1 MKNKIKSSVMLSLFY
16 FYSSASLSIELDN
29 MSDSTREL
37 DRIIREHTLENV
49 NKEKWINN
57 KIMKN
62 NKDIVHEDSL
72 SDSAVASGIK
82 FFIKE
87 ILIDNDDKYANSTQR
102 NAIIKKFENTEL
114 GKSEVLELV
123 KELTDFYIGKGYST
137 TLLTIEEGNLNS
149 QKIILKV
156 LWGKVNNIFVEDKE
170 PTFSQKM
177 RMYDA
182 FPFYKDKVLNVS
194 DIDQA
199 LDNLLRVSYGTRI
212 KIIPDE
218 NEGYSNLN
226 FEDME
231 YDFFNLGLK
240 LNNSGRKE
248 SGWNQYSGTMKFN
261 NFIGFN
267 DILSFYYGYNDLKQK
282 SDSQNSWS
290 LSYSIPVGYWSF
302 DTSYYRSEYNKVI
315 GGDFGGYNSD
325 GNSERYSNRI
335 NRVLFRNNNHKL
347 SAYTSVDV
355 KNNLNRIK
363 DIVIDVSSKT
373 YSNVTLGINDVT
385 TIWDGGTYWDLSFT
399 KGTPWFGSAWVN
411 DPDLQ
416 GFDIDFN
423 KINGLLS
430 WSKRIHQF
438 DFMSVNYDL
447 TTSFQF
453 SKDVL
458 VSDQNISIGDEYSV
472 RGFKEDSISGNKGGY
487 ISNTVKFP
495 VYINKFS
502 GMSIVPFAG
511 YDVGYVKNNCRNY
524 VNNCSGEFISGGSLG
539 LRLNQ
544 QYLSSSLSAGWPIT
558 KPKSLRNKDVDNLTI
573 YYRLGLSF

>member
-1 MKNKIKSSVMLSLFY
+1 
-16 FYSSASLSIELDN
+16 

-37 DRIIREHTLENV
+37 DRMIRERTLENV

-57 KIMKN
+57 EIMNN
-62 NKDIVHEDSL
+62 NKNIVDEDLL
-72 SDSAVASGIK
+72 SNPAVANGRK

-87 ILIDNDDKYANSTQR
+87 ILIDNDDKYANSKQR
-102 NAIIKKFENTEL
+102 NAIIKKFENKEL
-114 GKSEVLELV
+114 GKSDILELV

-137 TLLTIEEGNLNS
+137 TLLTIKEGNLRT
-149 QKIILKV
+149 QKITLKV
-156 LWGKVNNIFVEDKE
+156 LWGKINKALVEDKD
-170 PTFSQKM
+170 PTLSQKM
-177 RMYDA
+177 RIYDA
-182 FPFYKDKVLNVS
+182 FPFHKNEVLNVS

-199 LDNLLRVSYGTRI
+199 LDNLLRISYGTKI
-212 KIIPDE
+212 KIIPDDE
-218 NEGYSNLN
+218 EGYSNLN
-226 FEDME
+226 FSGME
-231 YDFFNLGLK
+231 YDILNLGLK

-248 SGWNQYSGTMKFN
+248 SGWNQYSGTMGLN

-282 SDSQNSWS
+282 SDSQKSWS

-302 DTSYYRSEYNKVI
+302 DTSYYRSEYKKII
-315 GGDFGGYNSD
+315 GGNFGGYNSD

-347 SAYTSVDV
+347 SAYTSIDV
-355 KNNLNRIK
+355 KNNLNRIHEL
-363 DIVIDVSSKT
+363 VIDVSSKR
-373 YSNVTLGINDVT
+373 YSNITFGINDVT
-385 TIWDGGTYWDLSFT
+385 TIWDGGTYWDLSLT

-411 DPDLQ
+411 DPDLL
-416 GFDIDFN
+416 GFDIDFH

-430 WSKRIHQF
+430 WSKKIHQF
-438 DFMSVNYDL
+438 DIFSVNYDL
-447 TTSFQF
+447 TASFQY

-502 GMSIVPFAG
+502 GVSIVPFVG
-511 YDVGYVKNNCRNY
+511 YDVGYVKNNCSKY
-524 VNNCSGEFISGGSLG
+524 VNSCEGEFISGGSVG
-539 LRLNQ
+539 LKLNQ
-544 QYLSSSLSAGWPIT
+544 KYLSSSLSAGWPIT
-558 KPKSLRNKDVDNLTI
+558 KPKSLRNRDVDNVAI
-573 YYRLGLSF
+573 YYRVGLNF

>member
-1 MKNKIKSSVMLSLFY
+1 MKNKIKSSVILSLFY
-16 FYSSASLSIELDN
+16 FYSGVSFSVEPDN
-29 MSDSTREL
+29 MSASTREL
-37 DRIIREHTLENV
+37 DRIIREQTLESV

-57 KIMKN
+57 KIMNN
-62 NKDIVHEDSL
+62 NKNIVDEDSS
-72 SDSAVASGIK
+72 SDSVAESQRK

-87 ILIDNDDKYANSTQR
+87 ILIENDDKYASSEQR
-102 NAIIKKFENTEL
+102 NSIIKSFENKDL
-114 GKSEVLELV
+114 GKVEILELV
-123 KELTDFYIGKGYST
+123 KKLTDFYIGKGYST
-137 TLLTIEEGNLNS
+137 TLLTIKEGNLNS
-149 QKIILKV
+149 QTITLKV
-156 LWGKVNNIFVEDKE
+156 LWGKINNVLVEDKK
-170 PTFSQKM
+170 PTLSQKT
-177 RMYDA
+177 RIYSA
-182 FPFYKDKVLNVS
+182 LPSYKNEILNVS

-199 LDNLLRVSYGTRI
+199 LDNLLRISYRTKI
-212 KIIPDE
+212 KVIPDE
-218 NEGYSNLN
+218 SEGYSNLN
-226 FEDME
+226 FSDMG

-248 SGWNQYSGTMKFN
+248 SGWNQYSGTMTFN
-261 NFIGFN
+261 NLSGFN
-267 DILSFYYGYNDLKQK
+267 DILSFYYGYNYLKQK

-302 DTSYYRSEYNKVI
+302 DTSYYRSEYEKVI
-315 GGDFGGYNSD
+315 GGNFGGYNSD

-347 SAYTSVDV
+347 SAYTSIDV

-363 DIVIDVSSKT
+363 DIVIDVSSKN
-373 YSNVTLGINDVT
+373 YSNVTFGITDVT
-385 TIWDGGTYWDLSFT
+385 TIWNGTTYWDLSFT

-411 DPDLQ
+411 DPDLK

-430 WSKRIHQF
+430 WSKKIHQF
-438 DFMSVNYDL
+438 DLVSVNYDL

-453 SKDVL
+453 SKDIL
-458 VSDQNISIGDEYSV
+458 VSAQNISIGDEYSV
-472 RGFKEDSISGNKGGY
+472 RGFKEDSVSGNKGGY

-502 GMSIVPFAG
+502 GMSMLPFVG

-524 VNNCSGEFISGGSLG
+524 VINCSGEFISGGSVG

-544 QYLSSSLSAGWPIT
+544 QYVSSSLSAGWPMT
-558 KPKSLRNKDVDNLTI
+558 KPKSLRNRDIDNLTI
-573 YYRLGLSF
+573 YYRLGLNF

>member
-1 MKNKIKSSVMLSLFY
+1 MGNKIKSLVVLSFFCL
-16 FYSSASLSIELDN
+16 YSTASLSIEPGN

-37 DRIIREHTLENV
+37 DRMIRERTLENV

-57 KIMKN
+57 EIMNN
-62 NKDIVHEDSL
+62 NKNIVDEDLL
-72 SDSAVASGIK
+72 SNPAVANGRK

-87 ILIDNDDKYANSTQR
+87 ILIDNDDKYANSKQR
-102 NAIIKKFENTEL
+102 NAIIKKFENKEL
-114 GKSEVLELV
+114 GKSDILELV

-137 TLLTIEEGNLNS
+137 TLLTIKEGNLRT
-149 QKIILKV
+149 QKITLKV
-156 LWGKVNNIFVEDKE
+156 LWGKINKALVEDKD
-170 PTFSQKM
+170 PTLSQKM
-177 RMYDA
+177 RIYDA
-182 FPFYKDKVLNVS
+182 FPFHKNEVLNVS

-199 LDNLLRVSYGTRI
+199 LDNLLRISYGTKI
-212 KIIPDE
+212 KIIPDDE
-218 NEGYSNLN
+218 EGYSNLN
-226 FEDME
+226 FSGME
-231 YDFFNLGLK
+231 YDILNLGLK

-248 SGWNQYSGTMKFN
+248 SGWNQYSGTMGLN

-282 SDSQNSWS
+282 SDSQKSWS

-302 DTSYYRSEYNKVI
+302 DTSYYRSEYKKII
-315 GGDFGGYNSD
+315 GGNFGGYNSD

-347 SAYTSVDV
+347 SAYTSIDV
-355 KNNLNRIK
+355 KNNLNRIHEL
-363 DIVIDVSSKT
+363 VIDVSSKR
-373 YSNVTLGINDVT
+373 YSNITFGINDVT
-385 TIWDGGTYWDLSFT
+385 TIWGGGTYWDLSLT

-411 DPDLQ
+411 DPDLL
-416 GFDIDFN
+416 GFDIDFH

-430 WSKRIHQF
+430 WSKKIHQF
-438 DFMSVNYDL
+438 DIFSVNYDL
-447 TTSFQF
+447 TASFQY

-502 GMSIVPFAG
+502 GVSIVPFVG
-511 YDVGYVKNNCRNY
+511 YDVGYVKNNCSKY
-524 VNNCSGEFISGGSLG
+524 VNSCEGEFISGGSVG
-539 LRLNQ
+539 LKLNQ
-544 QYLSSSLSAGWPIT
+544 KYLSSSLSAGWPIT
-558 KPKSLRNKDVDNLTI
+558 KPKSLRNRDVDNIAI
-573 YYRLGLSF
+573 YYRVGLNF

>member
-1 MKNKIKSSVMLSLFY
+1 MKNKIKLSVILSLFY
-16 FYSSASLSIELDN
+16 FYSGASFSIEPEN

-37 DRIIREHTLENV
+37 DRIIRERTLENV

-57 KIMKN
+57 KIMNN
-62 NKDIVHEDSL
+62 NKNIVDEDSL
-72 SDSAVASGIK
+72 SDSVIESGRK

-87 ILIDNDDKYANSTQR
+87 ILIDNDEKYVNSTQR

-114 GKSEVLELV
+114 GKAEILELV

-137 TLLTIEEGNLNS
+137 TLLTIKEGNLNS
-149 QKIILKV
+149 QKITLKV
-156 LWGKVNNIFVEDKE
+156 LWGKVNNVLVEDKD
-170 PTFSQKM
+170 PTLSQKM
-177 RMYDA
+177 RVYSA
-182 FPFYKDKVLNVS
+182 LPFYKDKVLNVS

-199 LDNLLRVSYGTRI
+199 LDNLLRISYATKI

-218 NEGYSNLN
+218 KDGYSNLN

-240 LNNSGRKE
+240 LNNSGRRE

-267 DILSFYYGYNDLKQK
+267 DILSFYYGYNDLKPK
-282 SDSQNSWS
+282 SDSQKSWS

-302 DTSYYRSEYNKVI
+302 DTSYYRSEYIKVI
-315 GGDFGGYNSD
+315 GGNFGGYNSD

-347 SAYTSVDV
+347 SAYTSIDV
-355 KNNLNRIK
+355 KNNLNRIM
-363 DIVIDVSSKT
+363 DSVIDVSSKR
-373 YSNVTLGINDVT
+373 YSNVTFGINDVT

-411 DPDLQ
+411 DPDLK
-416 GFDIDFN
+416 GFDIDFH

-430 WSKRIHQF
+430 WSKKIHQF
-438 DFMSVNYDL
+438 DLVSVNYDL

-453 SKDVL
+453 SKDIL

-472 RGFKEDSISGNKGGY
+472 RGFKEDSVSGNKGGY

-511 YDVGYVKNNCRNY
+511 YDVGYVKNNCRSY
-524 VNNCSGEFISGGSLG
+524 VSNCSGEFISGGSVG

-558 KPKSLRNKDVDNLTI
+558 KPKSLRNKEIDNLAI
-573 YYRLGLSF
+573 YYRLGLNF

>member
-1 MKNKIKSSVMLSLFY
+1 MKNIIKLSLILSFFC
-16 FYSSASLSIELDN
+16 FYSSASFSIEPGN

-37 DRIIREHTLENV
+37 DRIIRERTLENV
-49 NKEKWINN
+49 NREKRVNNEIINN
-57 KIMKN
+57 NKN
-62 NKDIVHEDSL
+62 IVDEDLL
-72 SDSAVASGIK
+72 SDSVIAGSRK

-87 ILIDNDDKYANSTQR
+87 IIIDNDDKYVNSVQR
-102 NAIIKKFENTEL
+102 NAIIKKFENKEL
-114 GKSEVLELV
+114 GKNEILDLV

-137 TLLTIEEGNLNS
+137 TLLTIKEGNLKS

-156 LWGKVNNIFVEDKE
+156 LWGKINNILIEDND
-170 PTFSQKM
+170 PTLSQKM
-177 RMYDA
+177 RIYDA
-182 FPFYKDKVLNVS
+182 FPFYKDKILNVS

-218 NEGYSNLN
+218 NDGYSNLN
-226 FEDME
+226 FENME

-248 SGWNQYSGTMKFN
+248 SGWNQYSGTMGFN
-261 NFIGFN
+261 NLIGFN

-282 SDSQNSWS
+282 SDSQKSWS

-302 DTSYYRSEYNKVI
+302 DTSYYRSEYKKII

-325 GNSERYSNRI
+325 GNSERYSNKI
-335 NRVLFRNNNHKL
+335 SRVLFRNNNHKL
-347 SAYTSVDV
+347 SAYTSIEV

-363 DIVIDVSSKT
+363 DTVIDVSSKP
-373 YSNVTLGINDVT
+373 YSNIVFGVNDVT

-411 DPDLQ
+411 DPDLK
-416 GFDIDFN
+416 GFDINFH

-430 WSKRIHQF
+430 WSKKIHQF
-438 DFMSVNYDL
+438 DLVSVNYDL
-447 TTSFQF
+447 TTSFQY

-458 VSDQNISIGDEYSV
+458 VSAQNISIGDEYSV
-472 RGFKEDSISGNKGGY
+472 RGFKEDSVSGNKGGY

-502 GMSIVPFAG
+502 GMSVVPFAG
-511 YDVGYVKNNCRNY
+511 YDVGYVKNNCNKD
-524 VNNCSGEFISGGSLG
+524 VKNCAGEFISGGSVG

-544 QYLSSSLSAGWPIT
+544 RYLSSSLSAGWPIT
-558 KPKSLRNKDVDNLTI
+558 KPKSLRNRDVDNLAV
-573 YYRLGLSF
+573 YYRLGLNF